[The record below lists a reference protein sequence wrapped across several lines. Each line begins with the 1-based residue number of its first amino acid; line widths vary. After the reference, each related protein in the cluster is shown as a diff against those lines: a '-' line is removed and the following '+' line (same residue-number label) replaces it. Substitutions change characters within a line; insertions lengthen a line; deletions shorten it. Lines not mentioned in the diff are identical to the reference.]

1 MSPRVA
7 LEAGTQPQ
15 IGQTHRLRDIRLMPI
30 RPQLTR
36 TERCPAMTSPGS
48 HRPEPPEAGETDTDA
63 ELPASLKAKRHVPST
78 APYERVRSN
87 SIAAGLIQRNRPLS
101 DIALAADFRFH
112 QVIGQP
118 RDSATRTTAS
128 AGSGVA
134 AVSCQVGAA
143 AYSVRGISRDTNCRP
158 SMPSAS
164 SGTATGRPNQ
174 PQKQL

>member
-36 TERCPAMTSPGS
+36 TERCPAMSSPGS

-87 SIAAGLIQRNRPLS
+87 SIAAGLIHRNRPLS
-101 DIALAADFRFH
+101 DIALWPQISASPSDRSTA
-112 QVIGQP
+112 GQ
-118 RDSATRTTAS
+118 RDAYNCVGWQRC
-128 AGSGVA
+128 GRRVMPGRCSGVF
-134 AVSCQVGAA
+134 
-143 AYSVRGISRDTNCRP
+143 
-158 SMPSAS
+158 
-164 SGTATGRPNQ
+164 GTWHIEGH
-174 PQKQL
+174 QLPAFYAERFQWHCDRAPEPVPEQM